1 MVSYSSLDD
10 FKVGQIVN
18 HEAGEPG
25 SLEQLRQNIY
35 VLHDRNIEQYFHDG
49 MGADWTTTSSQLVKI
64 DSGAFELTITTNGG
78 PVMTWFQGSTR
89 RATGSA
95 HYIFFTI
102 MREGDPV
109 DAYEPNFPQWATTWK
124 PISVWKPYWNL
135 PAGEHTF
142 SVYWMISGGT
152 VAAALEAASKPCFTV
167 WEGY

>member
-1 MVSYSSLDD
+1 MVSYYELPD
-10 FKVGQIVN
+10 FKVGQMAN
-18 HEAGEPG
+18 HEAGEAG
-25 SLEQLRQNIY
+25 SMEQLRQNVQ

-49 MGADWTTTSSQLVKI
+49 TGSNWNTTSAQLVKI
-64 DSGAFELTITTNGG
+64 DATKFQLTITTNGG
-78 PVMTWFQGSTR
+78 PVMTWFHGSVR

-95 HYIFFTI
+95 QYIYLTI

-124 PISVWKPYWNL
+124 PISCKKPYPFL

-142 SVYWMISGGT
+142 AVYWMISGGSVQADLQAGT
-152 VAAALEAASKPCFTV
+152 KPHFTV